1 MTRFWALMV
10 FVLISVTAVALAPS
24 LSYADGCSA
33 LRSQMLSSGR
43 SAGAS
48 PELAQL
54 RRQLAAI
61 QGLERQRRCT
71 AKSAQG
77 GFFNACADLAK
88 SRAGV
93 QRQIASASNSGR
105 DTSGLQARLVAL
117 GCAPAARQQQQRPA
131 TQSAGVTLGGNSMLF
146 CVRLSD
152 GYFFPAPKSQFAQRD
167 DLKEMV
173 DQCRYICDDASVD
186 LYSLGDASLETE
198 AMVAIE
204 TRKPYTELPAAFKYR
219 DDANFKACDVKRY
232 YQRVAELRARTV
244 TPTDMTNAIIPLP
257 MAKPDLGTIAQIP
270 QSGPQAPD
278 AEAQNAETQTAE
290 AKGAVQHQTIEKS
303 ASARPVRVVG
313 PAFFPAN

>member
-1 MTRFWALMV
+1 MTRFWSLMV
-10 FVLISVTAVALAPS
+10 FVLISVIAVALSPS
-24 LSYADGCSA
+24 LSYADNCTA
-33 LRSQMLSSGR
+33 LRNQMLSSGR
-43 SAGAS
+43 SAGSS

-61 QGLERQRRCT
+61 QGIERQRRCT

-88 SRAGV
+88 NRAGV

-105 DTSGLQARLVAL
+105 DISGLQARLVAL
-117 GCAPAARQQQQRPA
+117 GCAPRQQQQRPA

-186 LYSLGDASLETE
+186 LYTLGDPSLETE
-198 AMVAIE
+198 TMVAID
-204 TRKPYTELPAAFKYR
+204 TRKPYTELPAAFRYR

-244 TPTDMTNAIIPLP
+244 TPTNMTNAIIPLP
-257 MAKPDLGTIAQIP
+257 PAKPDPGTVAQVSQPDI
-270 QSGPQAPD
+270 QAQD
-278 AEAQNAETQTAE
+278 AASAAEAN
-290 AKGAVQHQTIEKS
+290 
-303 ASARPVRVVG
+303 RPVRVVG
-313 PAFFPAN
+313 PAFFPAD